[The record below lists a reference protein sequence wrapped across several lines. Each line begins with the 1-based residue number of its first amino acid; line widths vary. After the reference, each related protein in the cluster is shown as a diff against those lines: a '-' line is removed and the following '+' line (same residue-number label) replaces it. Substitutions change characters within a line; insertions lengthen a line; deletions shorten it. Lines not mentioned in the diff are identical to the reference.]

1 MVFKFFKTHISWQV
15 LLAKFYLPY
24 KYNNWKLSFKKLG
37 MHFMKS
43 RIQHEF
49 QNIFHTFSFPRS
61 QHIEFFDHNLFI
73 REKGWKIFVGCNF
86 PPRPF
91 KIPTMI
97 TLEWYVFGNFTG
109 TPHFTM
115 EPRDVIITMGNT
127 AYFSCRADGNSNYKI
142 SWLHNE

>member
-1 MVFKFFKTHISWQV
+1 MVFKFFQTHISWQV
-15 LLAKFYLPY
+15 LFTLRIIGNFLLI
-24 KYNNWKLSFKKLG
+24 NWEFILW
-37 MHFMKS
+37 S
-43 RIQHEF
+43 REFSIEF

-61 QHIEFFDHNLFI
+61 WHFEFFDHNLCI
-73 REKGWKIFVGCNF
+73 REKWWKIFVGCNF
-86 PPRPF
+86 PARPF

-97 TLEWYVFGNFTG
+97 TLEWYVFDNFTG